1 MILIPV
7 AVAIAWLGVLGL
19 CLSICVMA
27 ARGDAAYERESEE
40 SPPATAYERAAVEAA
55 RAERR
60 AAAAA
65 ETISSPRPAES
76 SLRLRRVRRASPRTL
91 TGRAVR

>member
-7 AVAIAWLGVLGL
+7 AVAVAWLGVLSL

-27 ARGDAAYERESEE
+27 ARGDAAYERASEE
-40 SPPATAYERAAVEAA
+40 APPVERE
-55 RAERR
+55 

-65 ETISSPRPAES
+65 AAIPSPRHADAT
-76 SLRLRRVRRASPRTL
+76 LRLRRVRRASPRTL